1 MASAAAEKNAGKRS
15 FIVADPLLAKA
26 AGEHNSGSKPR
37 QAPEAASETR
47 GFCADKGLID
57 F

>member
-26 AGEHNSGSKPR
+26 AAGKSAGEHNSGSKPR
-37 QAPEAASETR
+37 QAPEAALET
-47 GFCADKGLID
+47 
-57 F
+57 